1 MPVSRFKIGR
11 PVPIQRKGG
20 ARMDT
25 GWVELIQTL
34 KNESTAVA
42 ELSALGTRKRQAI
55 QGLDLAALEEANA
68 REEVKVMQLREL
80 GDARRA
86 ILERL
91 LPAEACAPEHQRT
104 LREAIVLM
112 PASVQEEVRQ
122 LRQKLLDQVREL
134 GQITQGNTELLR
146 QSIDR
151 VDGLVQILLGGG
163 EREATYQVK
172 GRHVMKT
179 GAAVMDREG

>member
-1 MPVSRFKIGR
+1 
-11 PVPIQRKGG
+11 
-20 ARMDT
+20 MDT
-25 GWVELIQTL
+25 GWVELLQTL
-34 KNESTAVA
+34 RNESAAVA
-42 ELSALGTRKRQAI
+42 ELVALGSRKRKAI
-55 QGLDLAALEEANA
+55 QDLDLGALEEANA

-91 LPAEACAPEHQRT
+91 LPPDGAASGHART

-112 PASVQEEVRQ
+112 PAAVQDEARS

-134 GQITQGNTELLR
+134 GQITQGNTEILK
-146 QSIDR
+146 QSIER
-151 VDGLVQILLGGG
+151 VDGLVQILLGSG
-163 EREATYQVK
+163 EREATYRVK
-172 GRHVMKT
+172 GRHVVKT